1 MSAERHKTRLDH
13 ALVERG
19 LCATRARAR
28 EAVLAGLVSVDGS
41 PARKPAQAV
50 AGTADIALTGPPL
63 PWVSRAALKLVH
75 GLDHFGIDPAGL
87 VCLDLGASTGG
98 FTQALLARGA
108 KRVFAVDVGHG
119 QLDARLAED
128 PRVVSLERLNARDL
142 SARQVPEPPGLVVCD
157 VSFIGLELVLPP
169 ALALARPGARL
180 VALVKPQFE
189 VGRSHIGKGGIVR
202 DPALHEAACARI
214 SRWLEAEVGWQ
225 VLGLTPSPIEGSDGN
240 REFLVAARKPAP
252 RHE

>member
-1 MSAERHKTRLDH
+1 MSKRLDI

-19 LCATRARAR
+19 LVPTRARAR
-28 EAVLAGLVSVDGS
+28 DAILRGHVTVDGALAARPAQNVEPDAAIAVDDPAAGYVSRGSLKLIAGLDRFGYS
-41 PARKPAQAV
+41 P
-50 AGTADIALTGPPL
+50 TG
-63 PWVSRAALKLVH
+63 RAAL
-75 GLDHFGIDPAGL
+75 DI
-87 VCLDLGASTGG
+87 GASTGG
-98 FTQALLARGA
+98 FTQVLLARGA

-128 PRVVSLERLNARDL
+128 PRVVPLERLNARDL
-142 SARQVPEPPGLVVCD
+142 TGRHVPEAPGLVVCD
-157 VSFIGLELVLPP
+157 VSFIGLELALPP